1 MSTRPPKYGS
11 MPRPRRSRCSRHSG
25 ARRRRE
31 PGISVGKKIS
41 RFRVWSFGPSRNDE
55 INRKRNSR
63 IPKRPYS
70 PWGIRLQSDSRG
82 SDCMHGVTGKP
93 PGAAKDKAGE
103 TPSRFMLLMLVAMT
117 GVAPISHYMLVP
129 ALPVLATTF
138 GRDISIAQMTVSL
151 YMVGIACSQIIMGPL
166 SDRFGRRP
174 VLLAGLGLM
183 VAASAAC
190 IFAETLPQ
198 LIAARFLQAL
208 GGATGMVVSR
218 AIIRD
223 LYSRER
229 IGAMISLV
237 IAVMMIAQMLSPLTG
252 GLLETAF
259 GWRAIF
265 YLITAAALTITVGIA
280 LALPETRRAR
290 AEGGGFRGDVGSLIR
305 SRAFIGYMLCQVL
318 ASQIIF
324 TFAGGGPYIVVTQMG
339 RSSAEY
345 GAWFAC
351 TGFAYLIGNLFC
363 VRFAPRHS
371 LENLIWFGLALQFVG
386 SLLNLIWGIAGLNLA
401 PSWLFGTQMLVMFA
415 NAFVMSNSAAGAI
428 SVRPDAAGTASGA
441 MGVLQMGIGS
451 LFSQFGAYLG
461 GHFATP
467 VALNIAIVMLSIA
480 CASTMI
486 FLIPRPD
493 VGVSEALVEKAE
505 GEESGVLEGVAPY
518 RHFNNDVVA
527 RESGRSSTP
536 GSRGVKP

>member
-1 MSTRPPKYGS
+1 
-11 MPRPRRSRCSRHSG
+11 
-25 ARRRRE
+25 
-31 PGISVGKKIS
+31 
-41 RFRVWSFGPSRNDE
+41 
-55 INRKRNSR
+55 
-63 IPKRPYS
+63 
-70 PWGIRLQSDSRG
+70 
-82 SDCMHGVTGKP
+82 MHGVMGKP
-93 PGAAKDKAGE
+93 PAAATDKSIA
-103 TPSRFMLLMLVAMT
+103 TSRMMLLLLVAMT
-117 GVAPISHYMLVP
+117 GVAPISLYLLVP

-138 GRDISIAQMTVSL
+138 GRDMSIAQMTVSL

-183 VAASAAC
+183 VSASAGC

-229 IGAMISLV
+229 IAAMISLV
-237 IAVMMIAQMLSPLTG
+237 IPVMMIAQMLSPLTG

-265 YLITAAALTITVGIA
+265 YLITAASLAITVLIA
-280 LALPETRRAR
+280 IALPETRGDRS
-290 AEGGGFRGDVGSLIR
+290 ESSGFRGDIGSLIKN
-305 SRAFIGYMLCQVL
+305 RAFVGYVLCQVL

-324 TFAGGGPYIVVTQMG
+324 AFAGGGPYIVVTQMG

-345 GAWFAC
+345 GAWFAT

-371 LENLIWFGLALQFVG
+371 LEKLIWFGLALQLAG
-386 SLLNLIWGIAGLNLA
+386 ALLNLLWGVTGLNQA

-428 SVRPDAAGTASGA
+428 SVRPEAAGTASGA
-441 MGVLQMGIGS
+441 MGFLQMGIGS
-451 LFSQFGAYLG
+451 LVSQFGAYLG

-467 VALNIAIVMLSIA
+467 VPLNIAIVVLSIG

-486 FLIPRPD
+486 FLVPRRN
-493 VGVSEALVEKAE
+493 VVVSEELIEQAE
-505 GEESGVLEGVAPY
+505 EEESGML
-518 RHFNNDVVA
+518 
-527 RESGRSSTP
+527 
-536 GSRGVKP
+536 

>member
-1 MSTRPPKYGS
+1 M
-11 MPRPRRSRCSRHSG
+11 
-25 ARRRRE
+25 
-31 PGISVGKKIS
+31 GKQPEA
-41 RFRVWSFGPSRNDE
+41 VTETGTAPSR
-55 INRKRNSR
+55 
-63 IPKRPYS
+63 
-70 PWGIRLQSDSRG
+70 
-82 SDCMHGVTGKP
+82 V
-93 PGAAKDKAGE
+93 
-103 TPSRFMLLMLVAMT
+103 MLWLLVAMT
-117 GVAPISHYMLVP
+117 GVAPISLYMLVP
-129 ALPVLATTF
+129 ALPQLATIF
-138 GRDISIAQMTVSL
+138 ERDISIAQMTVSL

-229 IGAMISLV
+229 ISSMISLV

-259 GWRAIF
+259 GWRSIF
-265 YLITAAALTITVGIA
+265 YVITGASLVVAVAIA
-280 LALPETRRAR
+280 LALPETRRVR
-290 AEGGGFRGDVGSLIR
+290 AEGSGFRQDVGSLLT

-324 TFAGGGPYIVVTQMG
+324 TFAGGGPYIVVMQMG

-345 GAWFAC
+345 GAWFA
-351 TGFAYLIGNLFC
+351 TTAFAYLIGNLFC
-363 VRFAPRHS
+363 VRFSPRHS
-371 LENLIWFGLALQFVG
+371 LEKLIWLGLALQLAG
-386 SLLNLIWGIAGLNLA
+386 SALNLVWGVIGLNQA

-428 SVRPDAAGTASGA
+428 SVRPEAAGTASGA
-441 MGVLQMGIGS
+441 MGFLQMGLGALI
-451 LFSQFGAYLG
+451 SQFGAWLG
-461 GHFATP
+461 GHFTTP
-467 VALNIAIVMLSIA
+467 VPLNIAIVVLSIA
-480 CASTMI
+480 CASTMV
-486 FLIPRPD
+486 FLIPRRN
-493 VGVSEALVEKAE
+493 VVVSEELIEQAE
-505 GEESGVLEGVAPY
+505 EEESGLL
-518 RHFNNDVVA
+518 
-527 RESGRSSTP
+527 
-536 GSRGVKP
+536 

>member
-1 MSTRPPKYGS
+1 
-11 MPRPRRSRCSRHSG
+11 
-25 ARRRRE
+25 
-31 PGISVGKKIS
+31 
-41 RFRVWSFGPSRNDE
+41 
-55 INRKRNSR
+55 
-63 IPKRPYS
+63 
-70 PWGIRLQSDSRG
+70 
-82 SDCMHGVTGKP
+82 MHGVAGRP
-93 PGAAKDKAGE
+93 PGITTKADVSA
-103 TPSRFMLLMLVAMT
+103 SRIMLLLLVAMT
-117 GVAPISHYMLVP
+117 GVAPISLYMLVP
-129 ALPVLATTF
+129 ALPRLATSF

-151 YMVGIACSQIIMGPL
+151 YMVGIACSQIVMGPL

-174 VLLAGLGLM
+174 VLLAGLALM
-183 VAASAAC
+183 VLASAAC
-190 IFAETLPQ
+190 IFAQTLPQ

-229 IGAMISLV
+229 ISSMISLV

-259 GWRAIF
+259 GWRSIF
-265 YLITAAALTITVGIA
+265 YVITAASLVITAAIA
-280 LALPETRRAR
+280 VSLPETRRNRLEA
-290 AEGGGFRGDVGSLIR
+290 GGFRGDVGSLLK
-305 SRAFIGYMLCQVL
+305 SRAFIGYVLCQVL

-339 RSSAEY
+339 RTGAEY
-345 GAWFAC
+345 GAWFAT

-371 LENLIWFGLALQFVG
+371 LERLIWFGLALQLAG
-386 SLLNLIWGIAGLNLA
+386 SLLNLVWGITGINQV

-428 SVRPDAAGTASGA
+428 SVRPEAAGTASGA
-441 MGVLQMGIGS
+441 MGFLQMGLGS
-451 LFSQFGAYLG
+451 LLSQFGAYLG

-467 VALNIAIVMLSIA
+467 APLNAAVFALSLA

-486 FLIPRPD
+486 FLVPRRD
-493 VGVSEALVEKAE
+493 VVVSEALIEQAE
-505 GEESGVLEGVAPY
+505 EEESGML
-518 RHFNNDVVA
+518 
-527 RESGRSSTP
+527 
-536 GSRGVKP
+536 

>member
-1 MSTRPPKYGS
+1 
-11 MPRPRRSRCSRHSG
+11 
-25 ARRRRE
+25 
-31 PGISVGKKIS
+31 
-41 RFRVWSFGPSRNDE
+41 
-55 INRKRNSR
+55 
-63 IPKRPYS
+63 
-70 PWGIRLQSDSRG
+70 
-82 SDCMHGVTGKP
+82 MHGVTGKP
-93 PGAAKDKAGE
+93 PRAAQDNGALA
-103 TPSRFMLLMLVAMT
+103 TSRMMLLLLVAMT
-117 GVAPISHYMLVP
+117 GVAPISLYLLVP
-129 ALPVLATTF
+129 ALPVLASTF

-174 VLLAGLGLM
+174 VLL
-183 VAASAAC
+183 
-190 IFAETLPQ
+190 
-198 LIAARFLQAL
+198 QAL

-223 LYSRER
+223 LYSRDR
-229 IGAMISLV
+229 ISAMISLV

-265 YLITAAALTITVGIA
+265 YVITAASLIIAVAIA
-280 LALPETRRAR
+280 LALPETRRDR
-290 AEGGGFRGDVGSLIR
+290 AEGSGGFRGDVGRLFT
-305 SRAFIGYMLCQVL
+305 SRAFIGYVLCQVL

-324 TFAGGGPYIVVTQMG
+324 AFAGGGPYIVVMQMG

-345 GAWFAC
+345 GAWFAT

-371 LENLIWFGLALQFVG
+371 LEKLIWFGLALQFAG
-386 SLLNLIWGIAGLNLA
+386 SLLNLVWGVTGLNQA

-428 SVRPDAAGTASGA
+428 SVRPEAAGTASGA
-441 MGVLQMGIGS
+441 MGFLQMGIGS
-451 LFSQFGAYLG
+451 LVSQFGAYLG

-467 VALNIAIVMLSIA
+467 VPLNIAIVVLSVA

-486 FLIPRPD
+486 FLVPRRT
-493 VGVSEALVEKAE
+493 VIISEELIEKAE
-505 GEESGVLEGVAPY
+505 EEESGML
-518 RHFNNDVVA
+518 
-527 RESGRSSTP
+527 
-536 GSRGVKP
+536 